1 MWANLLDILSRSGV
15 GSCLTPQDMRDEAN
29 NFVMGLLFLS
39 GDWWEGS
46 GGPGPEPRRGDRME
60 SEARLLLRDQPK
72 LPMLGGQ
79 AGPARS
85 QPKGNQ
91 RLPPISMLLALR
103 VSECTS
109 WSHSHK
115 APLYDTFMLQT
126 STAVS
131 SFVPSVKFPVTSMGF
146 HVQNTWDLWDPGAKL
161 RLCGFYAYVFYC
173 LETSAWDQVHVLNSG
188 QMVGV
193 EA

>member
-15 GSCLTPQDMRDEAN
+15 GSCLTLQDMRDEAN

-46 GGPGPEPRRGDRME
+46 GGPGPEPRRRGRME
-60 SEARLLLRDQPK
+60 SKARLLLRDQPK

-79 AGPARS
+79 LGPAHS

-91 RLPPISMLLALR
+91 RPPAVSTLLALH
-103 VSECTS
+103 VSERAF
-109 WSHSHK
+109 WSHSHR

-126 STAVS
+126 STALS
-131 SFVPSVKFPVTSMGF
+131 SFVPSVEFPVTSMGF
-146 HVQNTWDLWDPGAKL
+146 HVQNTWDLWDPGAAPESKAAALWILCLRVLLSGNL
-161 RLCGFYAYVFYC
+161 RLGSSSC
-173 LETSAWDQVHVLNSG
+173 S
-188 QMVGV
+188 
-193 EA
+193 